1 MADTLAKILAY
12 KADEVAARKK
22 ARTVSEVEAGAKAAP
37 KVRPFAASLVAQAK
51 LGFALIAEI
60 KKASPSRGL
69 IREDFD
75 PAALAKAYADGGA
88 TCLSVLTDK
97 PSFMG
102 DEPFLV
108 AAREACA
115 LPVLRKDFMIDV
127 WQIAESRAL
136 GADAILVIMAA
147 VDDALAR
154 DLVAAAAAWGMDA
167 LIECHDRAE
176 VERALRL
183 DAKLIGVNNRDLRT
197 FETKLETTEI
207 LAPLVQ
213 EDRLLVAESG
223 LFTTA
228 DLARLAKCGAHAFLV
243 GEALMRQR
251 DVAAATKQL
260 LGRA

>member
-1 MADTLAKILAY
+1 MADTLAAILAY
-12 KADEVAARKK
+12 KAEEVAARKK

-37 KVRPFAASLVAQAK
+37 KVRPFAASLTAQAK

-115 LPVLRKDFMIDV
+115 LPVLRKDFMIDT

-136 GADAILVIMAA
+136 GADAILVIMAG

-176 VERALRL
+176 LDRALRL
-183 DAKLIGVNNRDLRT
+183 DAQLIGVNNRDLRT
-197 FETKLETTEI
+197 FETKLEATEA
-207 LAPLVQ
+207 LAPLVPS
-213 EDRLLVAESG
+213 DRLLVAESG
-223 LFTTA
+223 LFTKA
-228 DLARLAKCGAHAFLV
+228 DLNRLAKSGARVFLV
-243 GEALMRQR
+243 GEALMRQS
-251 DVAAATKQL
+251 DVAAATKAL